1 VYIAKRSKTS
11 LLKYGKKKKMV
22 KKYGNLFIYFKFVIS
37 QNAHKNRWMETYC
50 RLSVKPLSHILRK
63 MLNN

>member
-37 QNAHKNRWMETYC
+37 QNAHKNRWMET
-50 RLSVKPLSHILRK
+50 
-63 MLNN
+63 